1 MPLLLGTEH
10 LGALF
15 FSVFDWKYGKGKK
28 LVNLRGDIY

>member
-15 FSVFDWKYGKGKK
+15 FSVFNWDMVRGKLGELK
-28 LVNLRGDIY
+28 RGHIL